1 LKKILILL
9 CTCFIS
15 LGAVSQT
22 LYYVN
27 GTTGKDANNGTSIA
41 TAWKTIQKALNSAT
55 PNSIVYIQAGTYHEN
70 DTVGVSGSAS
80 KPITFRNYQNDSVY
94 IDGTGTSGTTM
105 LYMLQKSYIT
115 FRGLVIQNLT
125 VNGAIGILVDQSTT
139 AGTRN
144 LTFSNITIR
153 NINWTSNAATTPSG
167 NDNAQGF
174 EAYGGDSVL
183 TNLTL
188 DSCHVYA
195 NILGQSEAISVQ
207 GNVNGFSV
215 TNCIVYNNTNIGIC
229 AEGNYGNSSNPNT
242 DHARN
247 GIISQNICY
256 NDFASYATSGGIY
269 IDGGWNITIER
280 NECYM
285 NGYGVEVGCEV
296 NGTSD
301 SITVKNNLLYNNQ
314 EAGMAIGGYTTATTG
329 QVLNCMIRNNT
340 FFENNYAN
348 DGTGEIDMT
357 KATNCVF
364 KNNIFYTNSQNTLL
378 DIETIS
384 PQTNNTFSYNCWYT
398 PNNDSTNISVQWD
411 NNSYSTFNSYRVGE
425 SQEKGS
431 EYGDPLLMNA
441 VLPQPNLHL
450 IGGGYAS
457 PCYNKGDPSTV
468 ISSGETDFDGN
479 PRVLAGR
486 IDQGAYENPAP
497 ESIYQLPNA
506 TKTLSIYPNPFNS
519 SATITFNSSS
529 VHFIEIID
537 IYGHIVKQF
546 TCTGKSFQLNRDGL
560 TSGVYEVK
568 MYDVNRTNYQ
578 TGKIIVQ

>member
-1 LKKILILL
+1 MKKLLIFLSFCL
-9 CTCFIS
+9 IS
-15 LGAVSQT
+15 SGAFSQT

-27 GTTGKDANNGTSIA
+27 GTTGKDANNGTSLA

-55 PNSIVYIQAGTYHEN
+55 PNSIVYILAGTYHEN
-70 DTVGVSGSAS
+70 DTVGVSGSAG

-105 LYMLQKSYIT
+105 LYMLQKSYLT

-125 VNGAIGILVDQSTT
+125 VNDAIGILVDQSNTV
-139 AGTRN
+139 GTRN

-153 NINWTSNAATTPSG
+153 NINWTSNAATNPSG

-174 EAYGGDSVL
+174 EAYGGDSAL
-183 TNLTL
+183 TNLII
-188 DSCHVYA
+188 DSCHVYS

-215 TNCIVYNNTNIGIC
+215 TNCVVYNNTNIGIC

-431 EYGDPLLMNA
+431 QYNNPLVISA
-441 VLPQPNLHL
+441 TLPTPNLSL
-450 IGGGYAS
+450 TGGS
-457 PCYNKGDPSTV
+457 PCYDKGDPATV
-468 ISSGETDFDGN
+468 ISSGETDFAGN
-479 PRVLAGR
+479 PRIIAGR
-486 IDQGAYENPAP
+486 IDQGAYEPGYSRN
-497 ESIYQLPNA
+497 
-506 TKTLSIYPNPFNS
+506 K
-519 SATITFNSSS
+519 
-529 VHFIEIID
+529 
-537 IYGHIVKQF
+537 
-546 TCTGKSFQLNRDGL
+546 
-560 TSGVYEVK
+560 
-568 MYDVNRTNYQ
+568 
-578 TGKIIVQ
+578 